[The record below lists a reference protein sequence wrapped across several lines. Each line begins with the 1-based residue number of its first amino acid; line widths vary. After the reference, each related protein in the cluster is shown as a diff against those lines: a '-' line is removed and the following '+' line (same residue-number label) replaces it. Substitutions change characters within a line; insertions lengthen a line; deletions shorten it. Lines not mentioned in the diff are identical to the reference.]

1 MAELDGR
8 KVAAVLAADT
18 KLDVRAD
25 ALAVVNSQLDQ
36 SADALL
42 IEACKRI
49 GLEDL
54 LLEVGLEDAAD
65 VVTGEAVG
73 HLGQVVGTE
82 GEELSLFC
90 DLVRGDCCTRGL
102 DHGTY
107 HILHLQA
114 GSLDQLVS
122 LRLDYLL
129 NEAQLVDLGN
139 QRNHDLRRDAQV
151 VFLPDVDGS
160 GDNRLGLHLSD
171 FRIENVQTAAAGA
184 EHRVELVQALDLG
197 LQLLERNAHLA
208 GQLLNLVV
216 LVREELVERRVKQ
229 ADGYRQTAHCAV
241 DCLEVAALH
250 RQDLR
255 QSGLALLERV
265 SDDHLA
271 NRLDTG
277 RLEEHMLGTAQA
289 DAFRAEL
296 ACLRSVAR
304 RIAVGADVQG
314 TDLVS
319 PAHEA
324 AEVAGQLSF
333 LRRDSAEVNVAG
345 RAVERDNVAFLGN
358 RAVGERDDLVLFGNL
373 DAVYAGNTAGA
384 HAACNNG
391 CVRGHAAACGHDAL
405 GNCHAVDVLRGGLL
419 TDQNDLE
426 AGLVCLC
433 SSVSGEVNRAAGSTG
448 RCRQAGGNRGSG
460 LQCFRIEGRM
470 QQCVE
475 LLRLYLHDSLLLGA
489 YALVYEVNCNLERC
503 LSGTLAVTGLEHIEL
518 AVFDGELHILHIAVV
533 LLEAAGNVNELIVNL
548 RHGVGQCGNR
558 LRGADACY
566 NVLALCVHQ
575 ELAVQ
580 LLLAGCRVTGKCNAG
595 ARSLA
600 HVAEYHRLNVDCGA
614 PGVRNV
620 IHAAVGV
627 GTRVVPGAEYC
638 ADSFHQLLLGV
649 LREVL
654 AEGLLIVVLEQ
665 NDELGHI
672 VCIQLVVHLDALL
685 VLDLVDELLEGGLR
699 QLHYDVGEHLD
710 EAAVRVACE
719 TRIVRQLS
727 NGFADLVIHAEVQDG
742 VHHAGHGSART
753 GTNRYEQR
761 LLSIAEGLA
770 GDLFELIEIFED
782 LFLDIRV
789 DGLAIFVV
797 TGAGF
802 GGDGKAL
809 RNGHA
814 ETGHF
819 CQVRALAAEQLTHFA
834 IAFREHVNIF
844 LHCGSFLHSVDAL
857 FLLTLQ
863 SHNRIIARSAQKLLL
878 WDYTELPN
886 RSCIICTI
894 RLNLFVF
901 S

>member
-1 MAELDGR
+1 
-8 KVAAVLAADT
+8 
-18 KLDVRAD
+18 
-25 ALAVVNSQLDQ
+25 
-36 SADALL
+36 
-42 IEACKRI
+42 
-49 GLEDL
+49 
-54 LLEVGLEDAAD
+54 
-65 VVTGEAVG
+65 
-73 HLGQVVGTE
+73 
-82 GEELSLFC
+82 
-90 DLVRGDCCTRGL
+90 
-102 DHGTY
+102 
-107 HILHLQA
+107 
-114 GSLDQLVS
+114 
-122 LRLDYLL
+122 
-129 NEAQLVDLGN
+129 
-139 QRNHDLRRDAQV
+139 
-151 VFLPDVDGS
+151 
-160 GDNRLGLHLSD
+160 
-171 FRIENVQTAAAGA
+171 
-184 EHRVELVQALDLG
+184 
-197 LQLLERNAHLA
+197 
-208 GQLLNLVV
+208 
-216 LVREELVERRVKQ
+216 
-229 ADGYRQTAHCAV
+229 
-241 DCLEVAALH
+241 
-250 RQDLR
+250 
-255 QSGLALLERV
+255 
-265 SDDHLA
+265 
-271 NRLDTG
+271 
-277 RLEEHMLGTAQA
+277 MLGTAQA

-333 LRRDSAEVNVAG
+333 LRRDSAEVNIAG
-345 RAVERDNVAFLGN
+345 RAVERNNVAFLGN
-358 RAVGERDDLVLFGNL
+358 RAVSERDGLVLFGNL

-391 CVRGHAAACGHDAL
+391 CVRGHAAASGHDAL
-405 GNCHAVDVLRGGLL
+405 GNCHAVDVLRRGLL

-448 RCRQAGGNRGSG
+448 RCRQAGGDRGSG

-475 LLRLYLHDSLLLGA
+475 LLRLYLHNSLLLGA
-489 YALVYEVNCNLERC
+489 DALVYEVNCDLECC

-518 AVFDGELHILHIAVV
+518 AVLDGELHILHIAVV
-533 LLEAAGNVNELIVNL
+533 LLEAAGNVNELVVNL
-548 RHGVGQCGNR
+548 RHGVGQCGDR

-566 NVLALCVHQ
+566 DVLALCVHQ

-620 IHAAVGV
+620 VHAAVGV

-672 VCIQLVVHLDALL
+672 VCVQLVVHLDALL
-685 VLDLVDELLEGGLR
+685 VLDLVDELLKGGLR
-699 QLHYDVGEHLD
+699 QFHYDVGEHLD
-710 EAAVRVACE
+710 EAAVGIACE

-727 NGFADLVIHAEVQDG
+727 NGFADLVVHAEVQDG

-809 RNGHA
+809 RNRHA

-863 SHNRIIARSAQKLLL
+863 SHNRIIARLSANPLL
-878 WDYTELPN
+878 WYYTELPN
-886 RSCIICTI
+886 RSCALCTTT
-894 RLNLFVF
+894 LFLFVF
-901 S
+901 SLISFFHFALFLFLSFTFSSHKTAFSLLFRCFCANTHRDFLHSFLRLSCTNSCNPLRIFSSILQNFFMKSA